1 MDSTNNTAPAIPQN
15 LHEHASSALLLDGIF
30 QSFAL
35 GLVAGQAF
43 KYYADY
49 RDDSKQKRI
58 FAASVVLLSI
68 LQTIIEVYK
77 LWLVTVHHKP
87 WCSFLD
93 GFVLQWVYLFSVSLV
108 LHQEMLEGDV
118 AYLEHVR
125 FNPLSPYHFQLTE
138 RSWVL
143 YSLSSIATIT
153 AAVNIFLVI
162 NIGLIFTRDD
172 SSMRRQFLCPAIQIS
187 FTAWISLSLFLDVTV
202 SSILVTKLWRSR
214 TGTAAA
220 DNVVRGVIS
229 ITFQSAVLPAISM
242 IIAISLYRS
251 SEGTNLTIF
260 FTLMAGKFYAFG
272 LLRTLNSR
280 QKLRHRMESHDLG
293 RVNLNSWQWNTA
305 EIQRSSMIRSGET
318 LHSDSPMV
326 CGTTVRGSVSSSGC
340 NSAAPH
346 GDVPVVASG
355 IPLEMQFSSPRLDA
369 FERGGP
375 RNRISSRP

>member
-43 KYYADY
+43 KYYVDY

-87 WCSFLD
+87 WYASVLSWTDLFFNGCICSLCHSF
-93 GFVLQWVYLFSVSLV
+93 FIRRCWK
-108 LHQEMLEGDV
+108 
-118 AYLEHVR
+118 
-125 FNPLSPYHFQLTE
+125 LTE

-172 SSMRRQFLCPAIQIS
+172 SSMRRQFLCPAIQIG